1 MRMLAIFLLCLA
13 FAGMAYAHSVVL
25 TWTATTSVG
34 IQQYNIYRA
43 QCAPTDPLCLSASYA
58 AIDTMPAAATSYTD
72 VNVGDGAVYSYY
84 VTAQCPSAG
93 CSDGSTGESVGSNF
107 ATAVIPATAPS
118 PVPAPNGGNVS
129 PNSGSGNA
137 APVTGGGAVQPAV
150 QPPKP

>member
-1 MRMLAIFLLCLA
+1 MRMLAIFLLSLA
-13 FAGMAYAHSVVL
+13 LANMSEAHSVVL

-107 ATAVIPATAPS
+107 AIAVIPGTAPT
-118 PVPAPNGGNVS
+118 G
-129 PNSGSGNA
+129 GSGQVQPVTGNGQSQ
-137 APVTGGGAVQPAV
+137 PVTGGGAVQPV
-150 QPPKP
+150 KPPQL